1 MSLDDNDADDIAE
14 SHLVSLLISLSN
26 DLAVRLWELR
36 VSSVT
41 LIMWRMTLR
50 SALTFSTVLVRSYP
64 GSGAILLVHQ
74 CAK

>member
-26 DLAVRLWELR
+26 DLAMRFWEMR

-41 LIMWRMTLR
+41 LIVRRMTLR
-50 SALTFSTVLVRSYP
+50 SALTFSTVLVRSYS

-74 CAK
+74 CAN